1 MFVPFDSLPGT
12 ARIWI
17 YQADRKLNEV
27 EKTTISS
34 VLHSFTSQW
43 TAHQQPLKASFAV
56 LHDYFVVLAVDESYT
71 EASGCSIDSSVAV
84 IRQLCAQLDVDLL
97 GRNKIAFYIDEQV
110 HLIPINELKSKQ
122 QEGFWSANATVFDN
136 TILTKDAF
144 LSSWKTKAAGTWLN
158 RYLSTKALQHTEN

>member
-17 YQADRKLNEV
+17 YQADRKLNEG
-27 EKTTISS
+27 ENHNFKRP
-34 VLHSFTSQW
+34 SFVHESMD
-43 TAHQQPLKASFAV
+43 AYQQPLKASFAV

-97 GRNKIAFYIDEQV
+97 GRNKIAFYRR
-110 HLIPINELKSKQ
+110 
-122 QEGFWSANATVFDN
+122 T
-136 TILTKDAF
+136 
-144 LSSWKTKAAGTWLN
+144 SSSYTD
-158 RYLSTKALQHTEN
+158 